1 VGLSPEWGV
10 PKYARPAN
18 SDRAE
23 DPIEAFGNRL
33 RTGII
38 GYLREHPN
46 SSRAEISAALGV
58 PSPTVF
64 NALEKMLDAGLLVA
78 DPPREQWERGGR
90 VRYSVDG
97 QLISLLYLQLGQAL
111 GEV

>member
-1 VGLSPEWGV
+1 M
-10 PKYARPAN
+10 PKFARPAN

-33 RTGII
+33 RAGII
-38 GYLREHPN
+38 GYLKAHPN
-46 SSRAEISAALGV
+46 QSRSEIAAALNV
-58 PSPTVF
+58 LSQTVF
-64 NALEKMLDAGLLVA
+64 NALEKMLDAGLLIA
-78 DPPREQWERGGR
+78 DPPRSEWERGGR

-97 QLISLLYLQLGQAL
+97 QLVSLLYLQLGQVI

>member
-1 VGLSPEWGV
+1 M

-38 GYLREHPN
+38 GYLKRHPN
-46 SSRAEISAALGV
+46 RSRAEIAAALDI

-64 NALEKMLDAGLLVA
+64 NALEKLLDAGLLIA
-78 DPPREQWERGGR
+78 DPPREEWERGGR

-97 QLISLLYLQLGQAL
+97 RLVSLLYLQLGQAI

>member
-1 VGLSPEWGV
+1 M

-33 RTGII
+33 RAGII
-38 GYLREHPN
+38 GHLRAHPN
-46 SSRAEISAALGV
+46 QTRAEIAEALVV

-64 NALEKMLDAGLLVA
+64 NALEKLLDAGLIIS
-78 DPPREQWERGGR
+78 DPPLSEWERGQR
-90 VRYSVDG
+90 VRYRIHEKAVAE
-97 QLISLLYLQLGQAL
+97 LYLQLGQAL

>member
-1 VGLSPEWGV
+1 M

-18 SDRAE
+18 SERAE

-38 GYLREHPN
+38 GYLKGHPAKT
-46 SSRAEISAALGV
+46 RAEIAAALDV

-64 NALEKMLDAGLLVA
+64 NALEKLLDAGLLVA
-78 DPPREQWERGGR
+78 DPPRSEWERGQR
-90 VRYSVDG
+90 VRYSVNG
-97 QLISLLYLQLGQAL
+97 ELVSLLYLQLGQAL
-111 GEV
+111 GEI

>member
-1 VGLSPEWGV
+1 M

-33 RTGII
+33 RAGII
-38 GYLREHPN
+38 GYLRVHPN
-46 SSRAEISAALGV
+46 QTRAEIASALNV

-64 NALEKMLDAGLLVA
+64 NALEKLHDAGLIIA
-78 DPPREQWERGGR
+78 DPPLSEWERGQR
-90 VRYSVDG
+90 VRYTIHQQAVSE
-97 QLISLLYLQLGQAL
+97 LYMQLGQAL

>member
-1 VGLSPEWGV
+1 M

-33 RTGII
+33 RAGII
-38 GYLREHPN
+38 GYLRGHPN
-46 SSRAEISAALGV
+46 QSRAEIAAALNI
-58 PSPTVF
+58 PAATVF
-64 NALEKMLDAGLLVA
+64 NALEKLLA
-78 DPPREQWERGGR
+78 ADLLISDPPRGQWERGGR
-90 VRYSVDG
+90 VRYSVNKV
-97 QLISLLYLQLGQAL
+97 QVAEMYLQLGQAL

>member
-1 VGLSPEWGV
+1 M

-33 RTGII
+33 RAGII
-38 GYLREHPN
+38 GHLRAHPN
-46 SSRAEISAALGV
+46 QTRAEIAAALDV

-64 NALEKMLDAGLLVA
+64 NALEKLLA
-78 DPPREQWERGGR
+78 AELLISDPPLSEWERGQR
-90 VRYSVDG
+90 VRYRINQQAVAE
-97 QLISLLYLQLGQAL
+97 LYLQLGQAL

>member
-1 VGLSPEWGV
+1 V

-18 SDRAE
+18 SHRAE

-38 GYLREHPN
+38 GYLKEHPN
-46 SSRAEISAALGV
+46 HSRAEIAAALGV

-64 NALEKMLDAGLLVA
+64 NALEKLLDA
-78 DPPREQWERGGR
+78 PREEWERGGR

-97 QLISLLYLQLGQAL
+97 QLVSLLYLQLGQAL

>member
-1 VGLSPEWGV
+1 M

-33 RTGII
+33 RAGII
-38 GYLREHPN
+38 GYLRAHPN
-46 SSRAEISAALGV
+46 ESRAEIAAALDI

-64 NALEKMLDAGLLVA
+64 NALEKLLAAGLLIS
-78 DPPREQWERGGR
+78 DPPREQWERGAR
-90 VRYSVDG
+90 VRYSVNKVEVAE
-97 QLISLLYLQLGQAL
+97 LYLQLGQAL

>member
-1 VGLSPEWGV
+1 M

-33 RTGII
+33 RAGII
-38 GYLREHPN
+38 GYLRAHPDQT
-46 SSRAEISAALGV
+46 RAEIAAALDV

-64 NALEKMLDAGLLVA
+64 NALEKLLAAGLLVS
-78 DPPREQWERGGR
+78 DPPLDEWERGQR
-90 VRYSVDG
+90 VRYRIHQQAVAE
-97 QLISLLYLQLGQAL
+97 LYLQLGQAL
-111 GEV
+111 GEI